1 MDICHKIK
9 IASTLDISIAR
20 QQGKVAAQSL
30 GFSCFDQARIKTI
43 VSELARNIYLY
54 AKLGEIIIKSQRE
67 GRLLGM
73 MIIARDSGP
82 GIPDISTAMTPGFTT
97 SGGLGAGLSGV
108 KEIADCFD
116 IQTSPGAGTKITA
129 IKWL

>member
-20 QQGKVAAQSL
+20 QQGKNAAESL
-30 GFSCFDQARIKTI
+30 GFNGFDQARIKTI

-67 GRLLGM
+67 GSLFGM
-73 MIIARDSGP
+73 KINATDNGP
-82 GIPDISTAMTPGFTT
+82 GIQNVSNALTPGFTT

-108 KEIADCFD
+108 KEIADHFE
-116 IQTSPGAGTKITA
+116 IQTCPGAGTTITA